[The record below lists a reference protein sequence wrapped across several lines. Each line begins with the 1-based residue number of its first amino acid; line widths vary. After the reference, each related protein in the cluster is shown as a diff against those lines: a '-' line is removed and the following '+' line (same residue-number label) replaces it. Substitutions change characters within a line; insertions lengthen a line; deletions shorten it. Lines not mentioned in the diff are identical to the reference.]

1 MPKPTT
7 KSTLSAK
14 ERILNMAAQ
23 KPVASS
29 ADLSTRA
36 TPVYNTNKPETQ
48 TPKEKEIDISSQAEA
63 MRQRAALETDY
74 TLPKASDPPGTTRLG
89 GSAPS
94 IEPERET
101 PQALR
106 NLGESLAN
114 KWTKGA
120 TTAEEANRAARNTSI
135 DFLEAIPAAVQR
147 GADQFYTG
155 VTGAVDML
163 LGQPLQ
169 ALGWENNP
177 ISNWNASAQAE
188 AEGNA
193 AKWGERIDNSGARAI
208 ADVGSQ
214 VVAALPDAALAFL
227 SGGTSLAP
235 QVAAQTTR
243 GLQAASTAARA
254 ADAVGDFARG
264 LGASGRVAGALT
276 DAASVAIPAAT
287 EMLSNPQ
294 YWLSYA
300 QTAGSSFNQARAE
313 GADAAKATAYATVNG
328 LLGAIVEMGGGIQTL
343 PAELRQSPSQV
354 KAWLDGMI
362 DEGGEEIVQ
371 GVIDR
376 LSQNVT
382 GLANNALF
390 SFTDENAVFNP
401 VTAAQEGAM
410 GALVGGIV
418 GGGQVLV
425 NNAINNAAQRRA
437 QRDLD
442 AFLGAAGIDAQARP
456 EAVVAPESAPIQE
469 QAQTAAPESQ
479 PIQEVVQESP
489 VTPESAPG
497 PGPLVEHTPVAVEEQ
512 AGDGTAS
519 VVEQLRA
526 AIPQLQNTAPVANVT
541 GNEIPQG
548 GKLVDRLVRFAES
561 IGNKVVRPGFG
572 EVLFSKNRIKNSML
586 GHGVGPAKIEAFA
599 AVPDVV
605 RDGAQI
611 AYAENWKGRPYNTY
625 IFAAPIN
632 YRGKLTYVAAVVT
645 KDANSGKYYLHE
657 VLSEDGSL
665 VSESKN
671 QQETTSDGNAT
682 QTGAFYTVS
691 SPADNNIIADSN
703 QNVNTNNAS
712 GVMSDEQLQQ
722 EQQRNAED
730 IDSVK
735 MFLAAAESGEYQPS
749 PEALSSLQ
757 AMLPQLYAR
766 QTELAGIEQA
776 KRVQRGEVSRGFD
789 SPENHIDNRDAESVK
804 GGRVAAFSFDHPQLH
819 RYFADAA
826 QDLQAMAN
834 YATTAEQYRG
844 NRGSRV
850 TRERNKRSVE
860 RAYSSE
866 LRDAM
871 ETGRLSK
878 PQVMDACERII
889 NNHGQENVLAAKRV
903 ELVLDDMLTN
913 GYISADGVSVP
924 PNEAYIAAKEQI
936 AGARG
941 EERAVERYLQDQE
954 FANIG
959 GEPLTADELAAQDA
973 EVQRIRERYQNM
985 RGQQQAASGVGPES
999 SVGAA
1004 SAGFVDPESARLTE
1018 QYQTAVDTYGALP
1031 ERPNL
1036 ARQMEVPASMDG
1048 ETVVPRTV
1056 QTALGSDATSSTAV
1070 GEITDEVARGRFNK
1084 AVITDKASLAR
1095 AEAAINS
1102 KGWDTALRDWTA
1114 EVKSGKVSKDLA
1126 TLGLT
1131 LYNNAINS
1139 GNTKMGI
1146 EILTDL
1152 VDHARAG
1159 AQATQAMNILNKL
1172 TPEGKLYSIQRSIQ
1186 NIRDAAIKRTGK
1198 AIPEITINPELAQ
1211 AYINAQTQEEADA
1224 ALDALYNNIAAQVPV
1239 TWYDRLN
1246 AWRYFAM
1253 LANPRTHI
1261 RNIVGNAGF
1270 APVRGVKNIVGAG
1283 LEGVFIRDR
1292 NNRTKAISSRLL
1304 SAEDRARYRAAQS
1317 EFGQVVDLIQG
1328 GGKFNDE
1335 RNAILSRRNM
1345 FIQPLEGLR
1354 RANEWALDHED
1365 ILFSKQAYSASL
1377 MQYLRAHKITAE
1389 QYLSEDFDRSAA
1401 QAYAIKEAQKATYR
1415 DANAFSDLVS
1425 KLHTRG
1431 NTAFEKGVDTLIGGI
1446 LPFKR
1451 TPANIL
1457 VRGMEYSPAGLL
1469 KGLGDAA
1476 FNVSRGRMTAAEA
1489 IDEIAAGLTGTGLM
1503 ALGVLLSRMGLVTGG
1518 STGDEEQDNF
1528 NSLRGTQNYAMTI
1541 GDRNFTLDWLAPEA
1555 LPFFVGVELNKA
1567 LDSEGSI
1574 TDDIWGALNSITDP
1588 LLEMSM
1594 LSGVTDML
1602 DSVAYADGNSIWPV
1616 LASSVTGYIS
1626 QYIPTLL
1633 GQIERTM
1640 EDTRQTTYT
1649 DSESWIPSDVQ
1660 YAISRAAN
1668 RIPGKV
1674 EYQTREYI
1682 DAWGRPV
1689 STGETW
1695 QERAINN
1702 FLNPSYMSTGRST
1715 PVDDELQ
1722 RLYDS
1727 LGGANSEYSVF
1738 PQRVI
1743 QGTNVAGEPLGNNE
1757 FVEYATE
1764 LGQTSL
1770 QAVEDLFATSEYL
1783 RMTDKERADAVDM
1796 MYDYAKVVAANSIGR
1811 IYDSGYSKQYDA
1823 IDAERKVGIDP
1834 VEYMLIADTLSG
1846 FTSDKDEEG
1855 KTISGSK
1862 KEKVVDYIAGLD
1874 MTPKQKNYLY
1884 LAQNYAESGLAD
1896 MEWNQ

>member
-1 MPKPTT
+1 MPKINPEERLAKALEQMRADDRANVDAPVRVPTGVGFT
-7 KSTLSAK
+7 GGSNSVAPKTPAKSSSASVKSTSAK
-14 ERILNMAAQ
+14 SSTKTSTKTSNKTSNKTVK
-23 KPVASS
+23 KPNTSSGNKSS
-29 ADLSTRA
+29 ANSDPSATANAFLRLSGALQSTRD
-36 TPVYNTNKPETQ
+36 T
-48 TPKEKEIDISSQAEA
+48 IDDINRGKDS
-63 MRQRAALETDY
+63 
-74 TLPKASDPPGTTRLG
+74 G
-89 GSAPS
+89 
-94 IEPERET
+94 
-101 PQALR
+101 
-106 NLGESLAN
+106 SLADRGAEILQSSN
-114 KWTKGA
+114 KGWQPSGWQD
-120 TTAEEANRAARNTSI
+120 NVS
-135 DFLEAIPAAVQR
+135 DFLEAIPASVQR
-147 GADQFYTG
+147 GADSAYTG
-155 VTGAVDML
+155 FTGFLDFVA
-163 LGQPLQ
+163 GQPLE
-169 ALGWENNP
+169 ALGWKDNP
-177 ISNWNASAQAE
+177 ISRWNENAQAE
-188 AEGNA
+188 AAANA
-193 AKWGERIDNSGARAI
+193 AYWDDRIDNRAAKLM

-214 VVAALPDAALAFL
+214 VVAALPDAVLAFAT
-227 SGGTSLAP
+227 GGTS
-235 QVAAQTTR
+235 AAASGTTKA
-243 GLQAASTAARA
+243 LQAASRAGQATRAAGAAGTAARLADSVVDAARA
-254 ADAVGDFARG
+254 AA
-264 LGASGRVAGALT
+264 
-276 DAASVAIPAAT
+276 PAT
-287 EMLSNPQ
+287 REMLSNRQ
-294 YWLSYA
+294 YWLSFA
-300 QTAGSSFNQARAE
+300 QTAGNSFNAARAE
-313 GADAAKATAYATVNG
+313 GVDSAKATAYAAVNG
-328 LLGAIVEMGGGIQTL
+328 LLGAIVEIGGGGIQSL
-343 PAELRQSPSQV
+343 PSELKQSPSQLKV
-354 KAWLDGMI
+354 WLDGLI
-362 DEGGEEIVQ
+362 DEGQEEIVQ

-376 LSQNVT
+376 LAQNVT
-382 GLANNALF
+382 YQAGNPIVSL
-390 SFTDENAVFNP
+390 SDENAVFNP
-401 VTAAQEGAM
+401 ITAAKEGAM
-410 GALVGGIV
+410 GAAVGGIV
-418 GGGQVLV
+418 GGGQILA
-425 NNAINNAAQRRA
+425 NNAINSIAQRRA

-442 AFLGAAGIDAQARP
+442 AFLEAAGIDTQAQP

-479 PIQEVVQESP
+479 PVQEVVQESP
-489 VTPESAPG
+489 VAPESAPVQES
-497 PGPLVEHTPVAVEEQ
+497 LVEHTPVAVEAQ
-512 AGDGTAS
+512 TGDGAAS

-572 EVLFSKNRIKNSML
+572 EVLFSKSRIKNSML
-586 GHGVGPAKIEAFA
+586 GHGVGPAKIETFA

-632 YRGKLTYVAAVVT
+632 YRGELTYVAAVVT

-671 QQETTSDGNAT
+671 QQDTTSDGNAT

-691 SPADNNIIADSN
+691 SPADNNIIADAN
-703 QNVNTNNAS
+703 QN
-712 GVMSDEQLQQ
+712 
-722 EQQRNAED
+722 
-730 IDSVK
+730 
-735 MFLAAAESGEYQPS
+735 
-749 PEALSSLQ
+749 
-757 AMLPQLYAR
+757 
-766 QTELAGIEQA
+766 
-776 KRVQRGEVSRGFD
+776 
-789 SPENHIDNRDAESVK
+789 
-804 GGRVAAFSFDHPQLH
+804 
-819 RYFADAA
+819 
-826 QDLQAMAN
+826 
-834 YATTAEQYRG
+834 
-844 NRGSRV
+844 
-850 TRERNKRSVE
+850 
-860 RAYSSE
+860 
-866 LRDAM
+866 
-871 ETGRLSK
+871 
-878 PQVMDACERII
+878 I
-889 NNHGQENVLAAKRV
+889 N
-903 ELVLDDMLTN
+903 
-913 GYISADGVSVP
+913 
-924 PNEAYIAAKEQI
+924 
-936 AGARG
+936 
-941 EERAVERYLQDQE
+941 
-954 FANIG
+954 
-959 GEPLTADELAAQDA
+959 
-973 EVQRIRERYQNM
+973 
-985 RGQQQAASGVGPES
+985 PES

-1004 SAGFVDPESARLTE
+1004 PAGFVDPESARLTE
-1018 QYQTAVDTYGALP
+1018 EYQNAVDTYGALP

-1048 ETVVPRTV
+1048 ETVTPRTV
-1056 QTALGSDATSSTAV
+1056 QTALGSEATSSEAV
-1070 GEITDEVARGRFNK
+1070 GAITDEVARGNFSR
-1084 AVITDKASLAR
+1084 AVITDRASLAR
-1095 AEAAINS
+1095 AEETIRYKS
-1102 KGWDTALRDWTA
+1102 WDNALRDWTA
-1114 EVKSGKVSKDLA
+1114 DVREGKVSKDLA

-1131 LYNNAINS
+1131 LYNNAIAN
-1139 GNTKMGI
+1139 GDAETGI
-1146 EILTDL
+1146 HILTDL

-1198 AIPEITINPELAQ
+1198 AIPEITIDPELAQ
-1211 AYINAQTQEEADA
+1211 TYVNAQTQEEADA

-1292 NNRTKAISSRLL
+1292 NNRTKAVSSRLL

-1389 QYLSEDFDRSAA
+1389 QYLSEGFDRSAA

-1469 KGLGDAA
+1469 KGLGDAV

-1528 NSLRGTQNYAMTI
+1528 NSLRGMQNYAMTI

-1567 LDSEGSI
+1567 LDSEGAI

-1702 FLNPSYMSTGRST
+1702 FLNPSYMSTDRST
-1715 PVDDELQ
+1715 SVDDELQ

-1727 LGGANSEYSVF
+1727 LGGAGSEYSVF
-1738 PQRVI
+1738 PKRVT

-1770 QAVEDLFATSEYL
+1770 KAVEDLLATSEYQ

-1811 IYDSGYSKQYDA
+1811 IYDSGYSRQYDA
-1823 IDAERKVGIDP
+1823 IDAERKVDIDP

-1874 MTPKQKNYLY
+1874 MNPAQKNYLY

>member
-48 TPKEKEIDISSQAEA
+48 TTKEKEIDISSQAEA

-235 QVAAQTTR
+235 QAAAQTTR
-243 GLQAASTAARA
+243 GLQAARTAARA

-276 DAASVAIPAAT
+276 DAASVAIPAAA

-300 QTAGSSFNQARAE
+300 QTAGSGFNQARAE

-343 PAELRQSPSQV
+343 PSELRQSPSQV

-390 SFTDENAVFNP
+390 SVADENAVFNP

-410 GALVGGIV
+410 GALIGGIV

-437 QRDLD
+437 QRGFD
-442 AFLGAAGIDAQARP
+442 AFLETAGLDARAQP

-469 QAQTAAPESQ
+469 QAQTVAPESQ

-497 PGPLVEHTPVAVEEQ
+497 PGPLVEHTPVAVEVQ

-519 VVEQLRA
+519 VVERLRA
-526 AIPQLQNTAPVANVT
+526 AIPQLQNTSPVAEVQ
-541 GNEIPQG
+541 GNEIPQDG
-548 GKLVDRLVRFAES
+548 SIVDRLVSFAS
-561 IGNKVVRPGFG
+561 RIGNKVTRAGFG
-572 EVLFSKNRIKNSML
+572 DVLFSRSRIKNSFR
-586 GHGVGPAKIEAFA
+586 GHGYGSAKIETFA
-599 AVPDVV
+599 AVPAVIQN
-605 RDGAQI
+605 GAQI
-611 AYAENWKGRPYNTY
+611 AHEPNWKGRSYDTY
-625 IFAAPIN
+625 IFAAPIT
-632 YRGKLTYVAAVVT
+632 YRGNRTYLAAVVT
-645 KDANSGKYYLHE
+645 RDANDGRYYLHE
-657 VLSEDGSL
+657 VIGGDGNIISP
-665 VSESKN
+665 EIQN
-671 QQETTSDGNAT
+671 QQESHSTGNAT
-682 QTGAFYTVS
+682 QTGAFYTGTT
-691 SPADNNIIADSN
+691 PAGNNIIADAN
-703 QNVNTNNAS
+703 QNVNTNNVFN
-712 GVMSDEQLQQ
+712 VMGDEQLLQ
-722 EQQRNAED
+722 E
-730 IDSVK
+730 
-735 MFLAAAESGEYQPS
+735 
-749 PEALSSLQ
+749 
-757 AMLPQLYAR
+757 
-766 QTELAGIEQA
+766 
-776 KRVQRGEVSRGFD
+776 
-789 SPENHIDNRDAESVK
+789 
-804 GGRVAAFSFDHPQLH
+804 
-819 RYFADAA
+819 
-826 QDLQAMAN
+826 
-834 YATTAEQYRG
+834 
-844 NRGSRV
+844 
-850 TRERNKRSVE
+850 
-860 RAYSSE
+860 
-866 LRDAM
+866 
-871 ETGRLSK
+871 
-878 PQVMDACERII
+878 
-889 NNHGQENVLAAKRV
+889 
-903 ELVLDDMLTN
+903 
-913 GYISADGVSVP
+913 
-924 PNEAYIAAKEQI
+924 
-936 AGARG
+936 
-941 EERAVERYLQDQE
+941 
-954 FANIG
+954 
-959 GEPLTADELAAQDA
+959 
-973 EVQRIRERYQNM
+973 
-985 RGQQQAASGVGPES
+985 QQQAASGVGPES

-1004 SAGFVDPESARLTE
+1004 SAGFADPESARLTE
-1018 QYQTAVDTYGALP
+1018 QYQSAVDTYGALP

-1056 QTALGSDATSSTAV
+1056 QTALGSEATSSEAV
-1070 GEITDEVARGRFNK
+1070 GAITDEVARGGFSR
-1084 AVITDKASLAR
+1084 ARITDRASLAR
-1095 AEAAINS
+1095 AEETIRY
-1102 KGWDTALRDWTA
+1102 KGWDNALRDWTA
-1114 EVKSGKVSKDLA
+1114 DVREGKVSKDLA

-1131 LYNNAINS
+1131 LYNNAIAN
-1139 GNTKMGI
+1139 GDTETGI
-1146 EILTDL
+1146 HILTDL

-1198 AIPEITINPELAQ
+1198 AIPEITIDPELAQ
-1211 AYINAQTQEEADA
+1211 TYVNAQTQEEADA
-1224 ALDALYNNIAAQVPV
+1224 ALDALYNNVAAQVPV

-1283 LEGVFIRDR
+1283 IEGVFIRDR
-1292 NNRTKAISSRLL
+1292 NNRTKAVSSRLL

-1702 FLNPSYMSTGRST
+1702 FLNPSYMSTDRST
-1715 PVDDELQ
+1715 SVDDELQ

-1727 LGGANSEYSVF
+1727 LGGAGSEYSVF
-1738 PQRVI
+1738 PKRVT

-1834 VEYMLIADTLSG
+1834 VEYMLIADTLSE

>member
-48 TPKEKEIDISSQAEA
+48 TTKEKEIDISSQAEA

-120 TTAEEANRAARNTSI
+120 TTAEEANRAARDTSI

-193 AKWGERIDNSGARAI
+193 TKWGERIDNSGARAI

-437 QRDLD
+437 QRDFD
-442 AFLGAAGIDAQARP
+442 AFLEAAGIDTQAQP

-469 QAQTAAPESQ
+469 QAQTVAPESQ

-489 VTPESAPG
+489 VTPESAP
-497 PGPLVEHTPVAVEEQ
+497 
-512 AGDGTAS
+512 
-519 VVEQLRA
+519 
-526 AIPQLQNTAPVANVT
+526 
-541 GNEIPQG
+541 
-548 GKLVDRLVRFAES
+548 
-561 IGNKVVRPGFG
+561 
-572 EVLFSKNRIKNSML
+572 
-586 GHGVGPAKIEAFA
+586 
-599 AVPDVV
+599 
-605 RDGAQI
+605 
-611 AYAENWKGRPYNTY
+611 
-625 IFAAPIN
+625 
-632 YRGKLTYVAAVVT
+632 VVT

-665 VSESKN
+665 VSEHKN

-703 QNVNTNNAS
+703 QNINTNNAF

-834 YATTAEQYRG
+834 YATTAEQYRS

-860 RAYSSE
+860 QAYSSE

-913 GYISADGVSVP
+913 GYTNADGVYVQ

-985 RGQQQAASGVGPES
+985 RGQQQTASDIGPES

-1018 QYQTAVDTYGALP
+1018 QYQSAVDTYGALP

-1056 QTALGSDATSSTAV
+1056 QTALGSDVTSSTAV

-1224 ALDALYNNIAAQVPV
+1224 ALDALYNNVAAQVPV

-1695 QERAINN
+1695 QERAISN
-1702 FLNPSYMSTGRST
+1702 FLNPSYMSTDRST

-1811 IYDSGYSKQYDA
+1811 IYNSGYSKQYDA

>member
-48 TPKEKEIDISSQAEA
+48 TTKEKEIDISSQAEA

-106 NLGESLAN
+106 SLGEGLAN

-193 AKWGERIDNSGARAI
+193 AKWGKRIDNAGARAI

-235 QVAAQTTR
+235 QAAAQTTR
-243 GLQAASTAARA
+243 GLQAARTAARA

-313 GADAAKATAYATVNG
+313 GAGAAKATAYATVNG

-343 PAELRQSPSQV
+343 PSELRQSPSRV

-425 NNAINNAAQRRA
+425 DNAINNAAQRRA
-437 QRDLD
+437 QRDFD
-442 AFLGAAGIDAQARP
+442 AFLETAGIGAQAQP
-456 EAVVAPESAPIQE
+456 EAVVAPEGAPIQE
-469 QAQTAAPESQ
+469 QAQTVAPESQ

-489 VTPESAPG
+489 VAPESAPVQE
-497 PGPLVEHTPVAVEEQ
+497 PLVEHTPVAVEAR
-512 AGDGTAS
+512 AGDSAT
-519 VVEQLRA
+519 
-526 AIPQLQNTAPVANVT
+526 PVNANVSAT
-541 GNEIPQG
+541 
-548 GKLVDRLVRFAES
+548 
-561 IGNKVVRPGFG
+561 
-572 EVLFSKNRIKNSML
+572 
-586 GHGVGPAKIEAFA
+586 
-599 AVPDVV
+599 
-605 RDGAQI
+605 
-611 AYAENWKGRPYNTY
+611 
-625 IFAAPIN
+625 
-632 YRGKLTYVAAVVT
+632 
-645 KDANSGKYYLHE
+645 AN
-657 VLSEDGSL
+657 
-665 VSESKN
+665 
-671 QQETTSDGNAT
+671 
-682 QTGAFYTVS
+682 
-691 SPADNNIIADSN
+691 
-703 QNVNTNNAS
+703 
-712 GVMSDEQLQQ
+712 VMSDEQLLQ

-730 IDSVK
+730 IDSVR

-749 PEALSSLQ
+749 PEALSNLQ

-834 YATTAEQYRG
+834 YATTAEQYRS

-913 GYISADGVSVP
+913 GYINADGVSVP

-1018 QYQTAVDTYGALP
+1018 QYQSAVDTYGALP

-1056 QTALGSDATSSTAV
+1056 QTALGSEATSSEAV
-1070 GEITDEVARGRFNK
+1070 GAITDEVARGGFSR
-1084 AVITDKASLAR
+1084 ARITDRASLAR
-1095 AEAAINS
+1095 AEETIRY
-1102 KGWDTALRDWTA
+1102 KGWDNALRDWTA
-1114 EVKSGKVSKDLA
+1114 DVREGKVSKDLA
-1126 TLGLT
+1126 ALGLT
-1131 LYNNAINS
+1131 LYNNAIAS
-1139 GNTKMGI
+1139 GDTETGI
-1146 EILTDL
+1146 HILTDL

-1198 AIPEITINPELAQ
+1198 AIPEIDIDPELAQ
-1211 AYINAQTQEEADA
+1211 TYVNAQTQEEADA

-1292 NNRTKAISSRLL
+1292 NNRTKAVSSRLL

-1668 RIPGKV
+1668 RIPGGV

-1770 QAVEDLFATSEYL
+1770 QAVEDLLATSEYQ